1 MAPQAAPA
9 SMSAARP
16 SPSQAKVAAPA
27 TTPPATTGANAA
39 AEATRTKAAASAEA
53 TAPSTLLIYT
63 GDLSMLTEEEQ
74 LPQTIDKAIDVA
86 ESVGGYLGTRKDTS
100 VQVRVPSGRF
110 REAMTKMEALGA
122 VTHRSVTAEDVSEEF
137 HDAEVRL
144 LNMRATRQRMQEFLA
159 KANNMQ
165 DALTV
170 ERELERVAQEID
182 RLEGRMRF
190 LKSRAAFSQIT
201 LNVAAKP
208 KIRPIV
214 ATGPVSTAP
223 AKAPEVPLPVGWL
236 DQLGAHRVLQLK

>member
-1 MAPQAAPA
+1 
-9 SMSAARP
+9 
-16 SPSQAKVAAPA
+16 
-27 TTPPATTGANAA
+27 
-39 AEATRTKAAASAEA
+39 
-53 TAPSTLLIYT
+53 
-63 GDLSMLTEEEQ
+63 MLTEEEQ
-74 LPQTIDKAIDVA
+74 LPQTIDKTIDIA
-86 ESVGGYLGTRKDTS
+86 ESVGGYLATRKDTS

-110 REAMTKMEALGA
+110 REAMTKIEALGA
-122 VTHRSVTAEDVSEEF
+122 VTHRSVGAEDVSEEF

-201 LNVAAKP
+201 LTVAAKP
-208 KIRPIV
+208 KNRPIV
-214 ATGPVSTAP
+214 ASDPRPP
-223 AKAPEVPLPVGWL
+223 AAAREIPLPVGWL

>member
-1 MAPQAAPA
+1 MTT
-9 SMSAARP
+9 ARP
-16 SPSQAKVAAPA
+16 SASQAKVAGPATPAAPA
-27 TTPPATTGANAA
+27 TTNA
-39 AEATRTKAAASAEA
+39 AEAARTKASAPAEA

-201 LNVAAKP
+201 LNVTAKP

-214 ATGPVSTAP
+214 ATGSVSTAP